1 MIFIKRHTRNC
12 VLAAFLAAVLT
23 FSAASCGGGG
33 DAATPSSAS
42 SSVKAGKTVVL
53 GVPGNGVGRIMPD
66 LPKVSSTITIYIDPG
81 HGFMDGGS
89 GEIIDEN
96 GNAKRLL
103 PNGLLEKDITLA
115 ISKKVQEYLTEYG
128 FTANLTHDGE
138 IRPPAAQYDDIFNA
152 NERVAFANGK
162 TMDYFISIHSD
173 AVADTSVCGSKIY
186 YWDNSV
192 KINKIGG
199 QVAESIVEA
208 IHENLPED
216 PITEAVDQG
225 ENPSGSFAVV
235 REIKYPSALIEAGF
249 ATNESDAKKLADDE
263 WQSKFAK
270 GIADGIYNYFIAQA
284 DEG

>member
-1 MIFIKRHTRNC
+1 MNFFRRKTFSC
-12 VLAAFLAAVLT
+12 LWKAVLALILICAFT
-23 FSAASCGGGG
+23 SCGGGE
-33 DAATPSSAS
+33 AAKLSDNSTG
-42 SSVKAGKTVVL
+42 VKANQTVVL
-53 GVPGNGVGRIMPD
+53 GVPGNGIGRIIPD

-115 ISKKVQEYLTEYG
+115 IAKKVQEYLTDYG

-152 NERVAFANGK
+152 NERVAFANSK

-173 AVADTSVCGSKIY
+173 AVEDTSVCGSKIY

-199 QVAESIVEA
+199 LVAESIIEA

-225 ENPSGSFAVV
+225 QNPSGSFAVV

-249 ATNESDAKKLADDE
+249 ATNESDAKKLADSE

-270 GIADGIYNYFIAQA
+270 GIADGIYNYFIAQS
-284 DEG
+284 DDK